1 MKVDIKYMQRCLELA
16 SRGAGKVAPNPMVG
30 AVLLY
35 DDRIIGEGYH
45 ESYGQAHAEVNCIQS
60 VHPLDQALIEKSTLY
75 VSLEP
80 CAHHGKT
87 PPCTE
92 LIIRYKIP
100 RVVIACNDPYQEV
113 NGKGIELL
121 KTAGV
126 EVTVGVLESAAKIL
140 NQRFI
145 CCQEKKRP
153 YIILKWAQSADG
165 KIAANGNHRTYI
177 SNEYTNILVHRWR
190 SEEAA
195 ILVGAGTAIMD
206 NPALTVRAWKGNNPL
221 RLLID
226 RNLKTPASAQLLDQ
240 SVPTIVF
247 NSIKESTITNLR
259 YCLIKQTD
267 DFIPAMLE
275 ILMKEKIQS
284 ILVEGGAEILN
295 AFIQKGLW
303 EEARIITNTALQIGQ
318 GLAAPILKDAFLKE
332 AFQLHTDHIQF
343 YQPSA

>member
-1 MKVDIKYMQRCLELA
+1 MQRCLELA

-145 CCQEKKRP
+145 FCQEKKRP

>member
-247 NSIKESTITNLR
+247 NSIKESTSTNLR

>member
-1 MKVDIKYMQRCLELA
+1 MQRCLELA

-35 DDRIIGEGYH
+35 DDSIIGEGYH

-165 KIAANGNHRTYI
+165 KIAANGNHRTDI

-247 NSIKESTITNLR
+247 NSIKESTSTNLR
-259 YCLIKQTD
+259 YCLIKETD

-318 GLAAPILKDAFLKE
+318 GLAAPILKDAFLKG

>member
-1 MKVDIKYMQRCLELA
+1 MQRCLELA

-121 KTAGV
+121 KAAGV

>member
-1 MKVDIKYMQRCLELA
+1 MQRCLELA

-121 KTAGV
+121 KAAGV

-247 NSIKESTITNLR
+247 NSIKESTSTNLR
-259 YCLIKQTD
+259 YCLIKETA

-284 ILVEGGAEILN
+284 ILVEGGAELLN

-303 EEARIITNTALQIGQ
+303 EEARIITNTALEIGQ

-332 AFQLHTDHIQF
+332 AFHLHTDHIQF

>member
-1 MKVDIKYMQRCLELA
+1 MQRCLELA

-247 NSIKESTITNLR
+247 NSIKESTSTNLR

>member
-1 MKVDIKYMQRCLELA
+1 MQRCLELA

-195 ILVGAGTAIMD
+195 ILVGAGTAIID

-247 NSIKESTITNLR
+247 NSIKESTSTNLR

-284 ILVEGGAEILN
+284 ILVEGGAELLN